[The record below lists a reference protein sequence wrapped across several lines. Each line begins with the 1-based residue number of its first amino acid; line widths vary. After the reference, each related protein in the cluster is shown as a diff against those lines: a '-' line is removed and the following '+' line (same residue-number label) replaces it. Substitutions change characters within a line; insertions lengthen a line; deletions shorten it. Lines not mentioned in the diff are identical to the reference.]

1 MIDDERVRSVI
12 IIIVIFL
19 TYTTIEGIIVSKTLL

>member
-19 TYTTIEGIIVSKTLL
+19 TYMTIEGIIVSKTLL